1 MKYFVTVSCP
11 GYVIVDA
18 EDEREA
24 MEMAEVVDL
33 KEINWD
39 TDDIRAG
46 DCLVQKQFWWGVNYD
61 IH

>member
-11 GYVIVDA
+11 GYVIVDT

-46 DCLVQKQFWWGVNYD
+46 DCLIQKQF
-61 IH
+61 

>member
-11 GYVIVDA
+11 GYVIVGA

-24 MEMAEVVDL
+24 MEMAEVVDP

-46 DCLVQKQFWWGVNYD
+46 DCLVQKQF
-61 IH
+61 